1 MAQLSLNRLPL
12 AGKIGVGA
20 VLCAL
25 LGVAYYVLLHTDVAA
40 RIDREKAQTSDLEAE
55 LSRQRQSQA
64 SYFADRDE
72 LAMRQQK
79 QRELNKVLPTD
90 TEAATFLSAIQQVSN
105 ISGID
110 LKEWTPQEE
119 VTQTFFA
126 KVPMKLQI
134 TGRFHQIA
142 KFIYEIGKQDRI
154 INMENLELGE
164 PKVEGEDI
172 ILRATCLATTF
183 HLLKRAQAP
192 APGQPGA
199 PAASGQPAGTAPAP
213 TGTATAPGT
222 GGK

>member
-1 MAQLSLNRLPL
+1 MAAFSLNRLPI

-20 VLCAL
+20 VFCAL

-40 RIDREKAQTSDLEAE
+40 RIDRAKHETGEFEAE

-90 TEAATFLSAIQQVSN
+90 TEAATFLSALQAVSN

-110 LKEWTPQEE
+110 LKAWTPMDE
-119 VTQTFFA
+119 VPQAFFA
-126 KVPMKLQI
+126 KVPMKLKI

-142 KFIYEIGKQDRI
+142 KFIYEVGKQDRI
-154 INMENLELGE
+154 INMENLELTD
-164 PKVEGEDI
+164 PKLEGEDI
-172 ILRATCLATTF
+172 ILKADCLATTF
-183 HLLKRAQAP
+183 HLIKKPTPKPAAAAPPAPTPAPAPAP
-192 APGQPGA
+192 APG
-199 PAASGQPAGTAPAP
+199 
-213 TGTATAPGT
+213 
-222 GGK
+222 GKK

>member
-1 MAQLSLNRLPL
+1 MASLSLSRLPL

-40 RIDREKAQTSDLEAE
+40 RIDREKANTGDLEAE
-55 LSRQRQSQA
+55 LSKQRQSQA

-90 TEAATFLSAIQQVSN
+90 TEAATFLSALQQVSN

-110 LKEWTPQEE
+110 LKAWTPMEE
-119 VTQTFFA
+119 IAQTFFA
-126 KVPMKLQI
+126 KVPMRLQI

-142 KFIYEIGKQDRI
+142 KFVYEVGKQDRI
-154 INMENLELGE
+154 INMENLELSD
-164 PKVEGEDI
+164 PKLEGEDVV
-172 ILRATCLATTF
+172 LKATCLATTF
-183 HLLKRAQAP
+183 HLLKKAAPTP
-192 APGQPGA
+192 APGQPAA
-199 PAASGQPAGTAPAP
+199 PA
-213 TGTATAPGT
+213 T

>member
-1 MAQLSLNRLPL
+1 MASLSLSKLPL

-40 RIDREKAQTSDLEAE
+40 RIDREKARTGELDAE

-79 QRELNKVLPTD
+79 QRELNKVLPTE
-90 TEAATFLSAIQQVSN
+90 TEAATFLSALQAVSN

-110 LKEWTPQEE
+110 LKAWSPMEE
-119 VTQTFFA
+119 VAQTFFA
-126 KVPMKLQI
+126 KVPMRLTI

-142 KFIYEIGKQDRI
+142 KFVYEVGKQDRI
-154 INMENLELGE
+154 INMENLELTD
-164 PKVEGEDI
+164 PHSEGEDVV
-172 ILRATCLATTF
+172 LKATCLATTF
-183 HLLKRAQAP
+183 HLLKKPAAAP
-192 APGQPGA
+192 APGAPGA
-199 PAASGQPAGTAPAP
+199 P
-213 TGTATAPGT
+213 
-222 GGK
+222 

>member
-1 MAQLSLNRLPL
+1 MASLSLNRLPI

-20 VLCAL
+20 FLVSL
-25 LGVAYYVLLHTDVAA
+25 LAVAYYVLLHTDVAA
-40 RIDREKAQTSDLEAE
+40 RIDREKHNTGELEAE

-90 TEAATFLSAIQQVSN
+90 TEAATFLSAIQAVSN

-110 LKEWTPQEE
+110 LKAWTPQDE
-119 VTQTFFA
+119 VAQAFFA
-126 KVPMKLQI
+126 KVPMRLQI

-142 KFIYEIGKQDRI
+142 KFVYEVGKQDRI
-154 INMENLELGE
+154 INMENLELSD
-164 PKVEGEDI
+164 PKVEGEDVV
-172 ILRATCLATTF
+172 LKASCLATTF
-183 HLLKRAQAP
+183 HLIKKAPPSTAPGAPGAPGAVPPAP
-192 APGQPGA
+192 APP
-199 PAASGQPAGTAPAP
+199 
-213 TGTATAPGT
+213 

>member
-1 MAQLSLNRLPL
+1 MASLSLNRLPL

-20 VLCAL
+20 ILCAL

-40 RIDREKAQTSDLEAE
+40 RIDREKAQTNELDAE

-90 TEAATFLSAIQQVSN
+90 TEAATFLSALQQVSN

-110 LKEWTPQEE
+110 LKAWTPQEE
-119 VTQTFFA
+119 VMQTFFA
-126 KVPMKLQI
+126 KVPMRLQI

-142 KFIYEIGKQDRI
+142 KFIYEVGKQDRI
-154 INMENLELGE
+154 INMENLELAD
-164 PKVEGEDI
+164 PKLEGDDI
-172 ILRATCLATTF
+172 ILKANCLATTF
-183 HLLKRAQAP
+183 HLNKQAP
-192 APGQPGA
+192 
-199 PAASGQPAGTAPAP
+199 PAA
-213 TGTATAPGT
+213 APGT
-222 GGK
+222 PAAPGGTK

>member
-1 MAQLSLNRLPL
+1 MAAFSLNRLPI

-40 RIDREKAQTSDLEAE
+40 RIDREKRQTGELDAE

-90 TEAATFLSAIQQVSN
+90 TEAATFLSAIQAVSN
-105 ISGID
+105 IAGID
-110 LKEWTPQEE
+110 LKAWTPMEE
-119 VTQTFFA
+119 VPQTFFA
-126 KVPMKLQI
+126 KVPMKLQL

-142 KFIYEIGKQDRI
+142 KFIYEVGKQDRI
-154 INMENLELGE
+154 INMENLELTD
-164 PKVEGEDI
+164 PKLDGEDVV
-172 ILRATCLATTF
+172 LKANCLATTF
-183 HLLKRAQAP
+183 HLIKKAAP
-192 APGQPGA
+192 APVAPGA
-199 PAASGQPAGTAPAP
+199 TPAL
-213 TGTATAPGT
+213 APGT
-222 GGK
+222 VAPPGGGNK

>member
-1 MAQLSLNRLPL
+1 MASLSLNRLPI

-40 RIDREKAQTSDLEAE
+40 RIDREKHNTGELEAE

-90 TEAATFLSAIQQVSN
+90 TEAATFLSAIQAVSN

-110 LKEWTPQEE
+110 LKAWTPMEE
-119 VTQTFFA
+119 VPQTFFA

-142 KFIYEIGKQDRI
+142 KFIYEMGKQDRI
-154 INMENLELGE
+154 INMENLELSE
-164 PKVEGEDI
+164 PKLEGDDI
-172 ILRATCLATTF
+172 ILKANCLATTF
-183 HLLKRAQAP
+183 HLNKRATPAA
-192 APGQPGA
+192 APGAPGAAPGA
-199 PAASGQPAGTAPAP
+199 PAAPGGT
-213 TGTATAPGT
+213 
-222 GGK
+222 K